1 MSANDPDVQN
11 IASLVPWQKPDFGAT
26 LPHNQL
32 KLTWLSHASF
42 LAQMPSKGPSP
53 KERGVNILFDPAY
66 SKRCSPSQYFG
77 GNVRMQPPPAT
88 PEELPEV
95 DMVVSDGYSSF
106 IVPPSAWG
114 TVSAGRMLT

>member
-26 LPHNQL
+26 LPHDQL

-95 DMVVSDGYSSF
+95 DMVVSDAFTSSS
-106 IVPPSAWG
+106 PL
-114 TVSAGRMLT
+114 LTLA